1 VRTRWVLLTAIA
13 STLMLSCYGLMGR
26 ADAYLVGANWKFSR
40 PNEPQELWQVGLS
53 YWKNF
58 CSIENTR
65 VGAYAAIRSD
75 DTYTESVDS
84 SLLWNVYPNA
94 VRFERGYLAPPFVL
108 IFFRWREG
116 VARSL
121 QRVVW
126 PPTLRA
132 RELAGID
139 GVVDKLFKPLVPV
152 LVVCDIYAR
161 NAIDH
166 IHGGNLANIAAAQF
180 YKKHE
185 AFFLPVGSAGIEW
198 VYGYLTDEARIQG
211 QPRPEISVS
220 DFLGVSQHFGAFC
233 YGCFRRFCGV
243 TRNSNLLFASFP
255 ESVSGEPQSESE
267 YSDHDGGKG
276 VNCLPIVVSPGQGAI
291 CMEKNTRGRHEN
303 AASLL

>member
-1 VRTRWVLLTAIA
+1 
-13 STLMLSCYGLMGR
+13 MLSCYGLMGR

-40 PNEPQELWQVGLS
+40 PNEPQELWQVDLS

-65 VGAYAAIRSD
+65 ARAYAAIRSD

-84 SLLWNVYPNA
+84 SLLWNTYPNA

-132 RELAGID
+132 RELAGRN

-152 LVVCDIYAR
+152 LVECDIYAR
-161 NAIDH
+161 NAIDY
-166 IHGGNLANIAAAQF
+166 IHGGNLANIAAAQ
-180 YKKHE
+180 
-185 AFFLPVGSAGIEW
+185 
-198 VYGYLTDEARIQG
+198 
-211 QPRPEISVS
+211 
-220 DFLGVSQHFGAFC
+220 
-233 YGCFRRFCGV
+233 
-243 TRNSNLLFASFP
+243 
-255 ESVSGEPQSESE
+255 
-267 YSDHDGGKG
+267 
-276 VNCLPIVVSPGQGAI
+276 
-291 CMEKNTRGRHEN
+291 
-303 AASLL
+303 